1 MTPAEL
7 WCEYAVDPLGIDA
20 PEPRFSWI
28 LGSSR
33 RGQVQCAYRILVAG
47 SEGALGGDVG
57 NKWDSGMV
65 ASDRS
70 VNVAYAGAA
79 LSSGERCFW
88 KVRVWDGR
96 GAASAW
102 SAGAS
107 FEMGLLDPSDW
118 NGTWISAEADLAAPL
133 LRKEFFLEQAA
144 WYRRNAAA
152 TC

>member
-1 MTPAEL
+1 
-7 WCEYAVDPLGIDA
+7 
-20 PEPRFSWI
+20 
-28 LGSSR
+28 
-33 RGQVQCAYRILVAG
+33 
-47 SEGALGGDVG
+47 
-57 NKWDSGMV
+57 MV

-107 FEMGLLDPSDW
+107 FEMGLLDPGDW

-133 LRKEFFLEQAA
+133 LRKEFILEQAVA
-144 WYRRNAAA
+144 KARLYLSGLGLYELSINGARVGDRVLDPALTDYRVRVPYVTHDVTGTCGAAA
-152 TC
+152 TWSA